1 MKIQQ
6 ILRMQ
11 ALMIAVA
18 GTLFL
23 ASSSL
28 AQEIT
33 NQEWP
38 DNSATT
44 SVQAQA
50 PAAPA
55 VATVANSSS
64 ASTPTVANPV
74 VASPVATQQ
83 ATLAQQSALRGLAIG
98 SVLVFLTTLVL
109 YKRISERLANQNS
122 RRRDDQVNDQVSEA
136 LALP

>member
-11 ALMIAVA
+11 AVMIAVA

-23 ASSSL
+23 ASSAP

-50 PAAPA
+50 PA

-64 ASTPTVANPV
+64 VSTPTVASPV
-74 VASPVATQQ
+74 VASPAATQQ